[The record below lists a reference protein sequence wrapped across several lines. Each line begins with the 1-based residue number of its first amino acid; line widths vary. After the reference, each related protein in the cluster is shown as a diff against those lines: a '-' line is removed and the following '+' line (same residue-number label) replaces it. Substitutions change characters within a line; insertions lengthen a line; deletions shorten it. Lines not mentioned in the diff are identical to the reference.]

1 MIMGSIL
8 VVCTGNICRSP
19 VGEAALRSLLP
30 EELVVSSAGTHAAVN
45 SPAAL
50 ETDEFVSR
58 VLGSRLDHVS
68 QQLTKEQAEAAD
80 LILTMTADHR
90 AWVAR
95 SAPRAVRR
103 TFILREFE
111 EILTH
116 LPGDQYFESVRDMAL
131 AASRLRSRVGRKVA
145 ELDIV
150 DPYGGAAEGYE
161 SSFHEVLA
169 SSRQIAGA
177 VTRYIPGA

>member
-1 MIMGSIL
+1 MGSIL

-30 EELVVSSAGTHAAVN
+30 KNLAVASAGTHAALGR
-45 SPAAL
+45 PAAP

-58 VLGSRLDHVS
+58 VLGTELDHVG
-68 QQLTKEQAEAAD
+68 QQLTKAQAEAAD

-95 SAPRAVRR
+95 AAPRTVRR

-111 EILTH
+111 ETLTY
-116 LPGDQYFESVRDMAL
+116 LPRDQPFESVRDMAQ
-131 AASRLRSRVGRKVA
+131 AASRLRSRVGSEGA
-145 ELDIV
+145 ELDIA
-150 DPYGGAAEGYE
+150 DPYGGPAEGYE
-161 SSFHEVLA
+161 DSFREVFA
-169 SSRQIAGA
+169 SSRQIASA
-177 VTRYIPGA
+177 ITRYASGA